1 MAWTTMRWGVP
12 NLFPLL
18 VMALMAA
25 GYAFN
30 P

>member
-1 MAWTTMRWGVP
+1 MIWNTMRWGLP

-25 GYAFN
+25 SYAIN